1 MITYTWKIETIKA
14 INDGAFKNAIVQV
27 YWTKT
32 GTTEDNKTGVFKSCT
47 SFSTNDILSEKFVD
61 IKDVSEEMIIDWIKS
76 GLSEDATAYI
86 NAAIESQCNA

>member
-1 MITYTWKIETIKA
+1 MITYTWKVDTIKA
-14 INDGAFKNAIVQV
+14 INDRTFNNAIVQV

-47 SFSTNDILSEKFVD
+47 SFSTNDIVSEKFID

-76 GLSEDATAYI
+76 SLSEDANNYI
-86 NAAIESQCNA
+86 NAAIESQYNT